1 MQAECVKLNGAME
14 LAPTLGLAPRIVDLV
29 SSGRTLAEN
38 GLVEVEHV
46 LDVTARLLVNRA
58 AFKTR
63 PDVVELVERFRA
75 AVHPPPAGEGD
86 SKK

>member
-1 MQAECVKLNGAME
+1 MKLNGAME

-38 GLVEVEHV
+38 GLVEVERIM
-46 LDVTARLLVNRA
+46 DVSARLIVNRA

-63 PDVVELVERFRA
+63 GDVMAVVDAFRA
-75 AVHPPPAGEGD
+75 ALA
-86 SKK
+86 